1 MVFCSH
7 SATMKIM
14 KAWLWLHNHIVAALV
29 LLFLGNGVFGYGA
42 AFAQDTAKLD
52 ELFTRL
58 TTATEGEAGRI
69 EREIWL
75 EWSKSGSP
83 AMDLLLQRGRN
94 AMEAGDTDAAIE
106 HFTALIDHDPAFAE
120 GWNAR
125 ATAYFTA
132 GEFGPSIA
140 DIAQTLTLNPRHFG
154 AMSGMATIL
163 EQLGKPEQA
172 LKMLRTA
179 LAIHPHLAG
188 VEDAI
193 KRLEKDAE
201 GQEL

>member
-1 MVFCSH
+1 MVFCPH

-14 KAWLWLHNHIVAALV
+14 KARLWLHNHIVAALV
-29 LLFLGNGVFGYGA
+29 LIFLGSGAGA
-42 AFAQDTAKLD
+42 AQDQAVLD
-52 ELFTRL
+52 DLFTRL
-58 TTATEGEAGRI
+58 QTATEAEAGRI
-69 EREIWL
+69 DRQIWL

-83 AMDLLLQRGRN
+83 AMDLLLQRGRA
-94 AMEAGDTDAAIE
+94 AMEAGDTEAAIE
-106 HFTALIDHDPAFAE
+106 HFTALIDQAPGFAE

-132 GEFGPSIA
+132 GQYGPSIA
-140 DIAQTLTLNPRHFG
+140 DIAKTLTLNPRHFG

-163 EQLGKPEQA
+163 EQLDKPEQA
-172 LKMLRTA
+172 LKMWRAA
-179 LAIHPHLAG
+179 LAIHPYLAG

-193 KRLEKDAE
+193 KRLEKAAE

>member
-1 MVFCSH
+1 
-7 SATMKIM
+7 M
-14 KAWLWLHNHIVAALV
+14 KARLWLHNHIVAALV
-29 LLFLGNGVFGYGA
+29 LIFVGCGA
-42 AFAQDTAKLD
+42 AIAQDAARLD
-52 ELFTRL
+52 DLFTRL

-83 AMDLLLQRGRN
+83 AMDLLLQRGRD
-94 AMEAGDTDAAIE
+94 AMEAGDTDAAIQ
-106 HFTALIDHDPAFAE
+106 HFTALIDHAPDFAE

-140 DIAQTLTLNPRHFG
+140 DIARTLTLNPRHFG
-154 AMSGMATIL
+154 AMAGMATIL

-172 LKMLRTA
+172 LKMWRAA
-179 LAIHPHLAG
+179 LAIHPYLGG
-188 VEDAI
+188 VDEAI